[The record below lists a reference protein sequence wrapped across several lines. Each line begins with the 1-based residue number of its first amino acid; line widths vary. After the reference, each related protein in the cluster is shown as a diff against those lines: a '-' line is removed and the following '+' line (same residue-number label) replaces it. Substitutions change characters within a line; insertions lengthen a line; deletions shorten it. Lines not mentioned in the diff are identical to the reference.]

1 MATLDDELRHR
12 NGCDDDVVDEK
23 RESEERCHQSPRQR
37 VDSLQHEQERGERPQ
52 PRDENDCPAVK
63 KRLRGV
69 GDNECWNEQETGNA
83 GDPLKAARSAT
94 QLCDSARHQDV
105 PRNHR
110 DREGEVNRPEQP
122 VRAHR
127 AKLDTLAHARKQI
140 RALTSGGTHRDRS
153 ILFAR
158 MSRRALFNLPNTM
171 SLSRVVLALAFVLV
185 SEPWDRIAL
194 IAVAA
199 FTDFMDGWLVRH
211 EKTESTAGALLDPI
225 ADRIFVFVAIS
236 TYLVEGQLTTA
247 QYFIFLTRDLAT
259 AAGFI
264 VAKIIPTL
272 RPAVFRARM
281 LGKIVTV
288 VQLITLVAIVAMPE
302 VTEAL
307 VLIIGLVSAASIVDY
322 TIALWRGRARS
333 SAA

>member
-1 MATLDDELRHR
+1 
-12 NGCDDDVVDEK
+12 
-23 RESEERCHQSPRQR
+23 
-37 VDSLQHEQERGERPQ
+37 
-52 PRDENDCPAVK
+52 
-63 KRLRGV
+63 
-69 GDNECWNEQETGNA
+69 
-83 GDPLKAARSAT
+83 
-94 QLCDSARHQDV
+94 
-105 PRNHR
+105 
-110 DREGEVNRPEQP
+110 
-122 VRAHR
+122 
-127 AKLDTLAHARKQI
+127 
-140 RALTSGGTHRDRS
+140 
-153 ILFAR
+153 
-158 MSRRALFNLPNTM
+158 M

-199 FTDFMDGWLVRH
+199 FTDFMDGWLARH

-288 VQLITLVAIVAMPE
+288 VQLITLVAIVVMPE
-302 VTEAL
+302 LTDAL
-307 VLIIGLVSAASIVDY
+307 ILTIGLVSAASIVDY

>member
-1 MATLDDELRHR
+1 
-12 NGCDDDVVDEK
+12 
-23 RESEERCHQSPRQR
+23 
-37 VDSLQHEQERGERPQ
+37 
-52 PRDENDCPAVK
+52 
-63 KRLRGV
+63 
-69 GDNECWNEQETGNA
+69 
-83 GDPLKAARSAT
+83 
-94 QLCDSARHQDV
+94 
-105 PRNHR
+105 
-110 DREGEVNRPEQP
+110 
-122 VRAHR
+122 
-127 AKLDTLAHARKQI
+127 
-140 RALTSGGTHRDRS
+140 
-153 ILFAR
+153 

-171 SLSRVVLALAFVLV
+171 SLSRVALALAFVLV

-199 FTDFMDGWLVRH
+199 FTDFMDGWLARH

-288 VQLITLVAIVAMPE
+288 VQLITLVAIVVMPE
-302 VTEAL
+302 LTDAL
-307 VLIIGLVSAASIVDY
+307 ILTIGLISAASIVDY